1 VFVSSSKGYQ
11 RVNPSRSSQ
20 GLTEL
25 AREASVGAVHA
36 FPALRLADAAS
47 GRHLPAGTEQ
57 FDSWQQGLRRAVL
70 ARVTDFVAARCADE
84 LGACGVDVAGDILT
98 KFIDGG
104 KCLRSTF
111 MYLGWLCGAPASD
124 AALSATASLELLHA
138 FALLQD
144 DVMDDSASR
153 RGRPAAHVQ
162 FADWHSRRGLSG
174 SSRRFGESAA
184 VLLGDLCLIWAEQ
197 MLRDSGLQ
205 HRHLARVWPRY
216 DAMRIELAV
225 GQWAELAID
234 VREPPTLDAVLEVA
248 RRKSGN
254 YTVRRPLEIGAAM
267 ACCDEQVL
275 AALGDYGSAIGEAFQ
290 MRDDILGIFGSPG
303 TTGKP
308 NKDLVERKATSVVVA
323 AYELADGSARRQ
335 LRELMAGDRLDEAA
349 LDHWRTLI
357 VATGAVQWI
366 EELIADRVQE
376 ARKALDRSMIDHPVA
391 VALLNMAG
399 LCTQRAA

>member
-1 VFVSSSKGYQ
+1 M
-11 RVNPSRSSQ
+11 
-20 GLTEL
+20 
-25 AREASVGAVHA
+25 A
-36 FPALRLADAAS
+36 
-47 GRHLPAGTEQ
+47 
-57 FDSWQQGLRRAVL
+57 LRRAIL
-70 ARVTDFVAARCADE
+70 ACVADFVAARCADE
-84 LGACGVDVAGDILT
+84 MGACGVDVAGDILST
-98 KFIDGG
+98 FVDGG

-111 MYLGWLCGAPASD
+111 MYLGWLCGAPGSD
-124 AALSATASLELLHA
+124 AALKATASLELLHA

-197 MLRDSGLQ
+197 MLRESGVHHHQLV
-205 HRHLARVWPRY
+205 RVWPRY
-216 DAMRIELAV
+216 DAMRTELAV
-225 GQWAELAID
+225 GQFADLAID
-234 VREPPTLDAVLEVA
+234 VRQLPTLEAVLEVA

-267 ACCDEQVL
+267 AGCSDHVL
-275 AALGDYGSAIGEAFQ
+275 TALGDYGSAIGEAFQ
-290 MRDDILGIFGSPG
+290 MRDDILGIFGSPAA
-303 TTGKP
+303 TGKP
-308 NKDLVERKATSVVVA
+308 NKDLIERKATSVVVA
-323 AYELADGSARRQ
+323 AYHLAEGPTRRQ

-349 LDHWRTLI
+349 LDQWRTLI

-366 EELIADRVQE
+366 EELIASRVQE
-376 ARKALDRSMIDHPVA
+376 ARKALDCGMIDHHA
-391 VALLNMAG
+391 TAALLNMAG